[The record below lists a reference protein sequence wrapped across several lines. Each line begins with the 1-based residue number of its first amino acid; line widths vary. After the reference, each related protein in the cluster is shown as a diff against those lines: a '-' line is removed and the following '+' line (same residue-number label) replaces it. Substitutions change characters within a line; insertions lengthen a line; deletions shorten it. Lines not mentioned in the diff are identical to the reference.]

1 MCLGSQEHHQI
12 FKASA
17 CLINLDSLWP
27 LFTFCVVFLFT
38 FKILFPR
45 NSKGYKTHANLTL
58 NRARNLPPNQFMR
71 FVADRALT
79 NLSELR
85 QIHHDMLFKDLHFLI
100 TPPLYSSLVV
110 LVVLTLF
117 LFDNLKIISV
127 SGLISIRCVREYRKS
142 MPLKGFIRQDRIQP
156 GCHASKAITTL
167 LERVNKLNLNW
178 NFRQFDFVIF
188 V

>member
-1 MCLGSQEHHQI
+1 MSLGGQEHHYI

-58 NRARNLPPNQFMR
+58 NGARNLPPNQFMR
-71 FVADRALT
+71 FVADRPLT

-85 QIHHDMLFKDLHFLI
+85 QIHHDMLFKDLHFCDN
-100 TPPLYSSLVV
+100 SLPIQ
-110 LVVLTLF
+110 LWSYQRLKKYPF
-117 LFDNLKIISV
+117 LCIIICTNKESV
-127 SGLISIRCVREYRKS
+127 C
-142 MPLKGFIRQDRIQP
+142 IQ
-156 GCHASKAITTL
+156 
-167 LERVNKLNLNW
+167 
-178 NFRQFDFVIF
+178 
-188 V
+188 